1 MSAGYAWSRDEAA
14 ADGDTVGSGAFEFL
28 LTTAASCGL
37 MPLLLRA
44 GLRVVGDA
52 FTAVPVAV
60 GGVLW
65 AVGSGYFI
73 DDLDRPG
80 GHIPIVAL
88 AAHVLLGA
96 VLVGA
101 SSDRR
106 D

>member
-1 MSAGYAWSRDEAA
+1 
-14 ADGDTVGSGAFEFL
+14 
-28 LTTAASCGL
+28 
-37 MPLLLRA
+37 MPLLLWA
-44 GLRVVGDA
+44 GLRAVVDALTTVPAVVG
-52 FTAVPVAV
+52 
-60 GGVLW
+60 GLLW

-88 AAHVLLGA
+88 AAYVLLGA

-101 SSDRR
+101 SPDRR